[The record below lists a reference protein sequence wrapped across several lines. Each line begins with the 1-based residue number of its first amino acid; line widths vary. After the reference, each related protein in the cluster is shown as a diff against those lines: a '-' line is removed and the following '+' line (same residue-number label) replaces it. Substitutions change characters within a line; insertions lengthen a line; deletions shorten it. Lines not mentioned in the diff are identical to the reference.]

1 MNIGEALLELK
12 SMRSE
17 LARLQEAREN
27 SFRWVEE
34 KPKEKFAESSEEI
47 VGLIEK
53 IRKFKLNIEETNHF
67 SYIDTPEGKMSLAE
81 AIHYVG
87 DLRSELSCLEKLRE
101 KYKKEREYGWGS
113 EKLPKFEYQIER
125 KELLAKIRELEKK
138 KVRMDAFLSS
148 WNWKVKLKE

>member
-1 MNIGEALLELK
+1 
-12 SMRSE
+12 
-17 LARLQEAREN
+17 
-27 SFRWVEE
+27 
-34 KPKEKFAESSEEI
+34 
-47 VGLIEK
+47 
-53 IRKFKLNIEETNHF
+53 
-67 SYIDTPEGKMSLAE
+67 
-81 AIHYVG
+81 G

-113 EKLPKFEYQIER
+113 EKLPKFEYQIEQ